1 MKVHKTIIAAG
12 IAAGLAGC
20 AASPKEA
27 PPPTPPTSRD
37 VSVADVKTEIRQA
50 FDEAQNFWEGQGV
63 NIASSLAMPE
73 DEVVTCGTERATPAK
88 GREVTAAACYVTDTL
103 IIWPE
108 ALAEQAGDAVEKGA
122 VMKTVVALVTYHEYA
137 HLVQKKMNVLGH
149 PENRPII
156 EPQADCLAGAVM
168 RETNPDAPDSVKIF
182 YGGIEDYIGRP
193 DPRHGSEERR
203 FASFMLGFD
212 PPQGQNCDNVVPL
225 GVPQ

>member
-1 MKVHKTIIAAG
+1 MRKAIVATG
-12 IAAGLAGC
+12 IALGLAGC
-20 AASPKEA
+20 TASPKEA
-27 PPPTPPTSRD
+27 PLPTPPPSHD

-50 FDEAQNFWEGQGV
+50 FNEAQDFWEGHGV
-63 NIASSLAMPE
+63 SISASLAMPE
-73 DEVVTCGTERATPAK
+73 DEVVTCGTEKATPAK
-88 GREVTAAACYVTDTL
+88 GKEVTAAACYVTDTL

-108 ALAEQAGDAVEKGA
+108 ALSVQAGDAVEEGA

-137 HLVQKKMNVLGH
+137 HLVQKEMNVLGH

-182 YGGIEDYIGRP
+182 YDGIEDYLGQP
-193 DPRHGSEERR
+193 DPRHGSAERR
-203 FASFMLGFD
+203 FASFMFGFD
-212 PPQGQNCDNVVPL
+212 LPEGQNCDNVVPL